1 MIIIAIEIELDSY
14 HKNIVGRML
23 PEYLTLAAW
32 AAYIVYLSLVRVL
45 EKQRRKRT
53 VVGMIEVI
61 TKALYGLDTL
71 ILALFI

>member
-1 MIIIAIEIELDSY
+1 M
-14 HKNIVGRML
+14 
-23 PEYLTLAAW
+23 P
-32 AAYIVYLSLVRVL
+32 AYIVCLSLVRVL
-45 EKQRRKRT
+45 ETQRRKRT

>member
-23 PEYLTLAAW
+23 PQYLTLAAW

>member
-14 HKNIVGRML
+14 HRNIVGRML

-32 AAYIVYLSLVRVL
+32 DAYIVCLSLVRVL
-45 EKQRRKRT
+45 ETQRRKRT